1 MTAAMHE
8 SLIGTNQTN
17 RPNLNDVR

>member
-1 MTAAMHE
+1 MHE

-17 RPNLNDVR
+17 RPNLNDVRWSA